1 MRSHDNQKCFAPAP
15 KLSSTTPLR
24 SILLLLG
31 HQISLALELAS
42 VDLSMGGL
50 FCCVQDSQCA
60 ETWDCTLLLWAR
72 PLWQVLGD
80 CKSSPHTRVL
90 PPSLLVQAPCAEP
103 WGRVF
108 GLAAGRPL
116 WLGLWCGTLG
126 VSSRLGA
133 AGGSCVALGGLG
145 CRVLLGNPRLRRWCS
160 TAYREHPK
168 NL

>member
-1 MRSHDNQKCFAPAP
+1 MLCSRAKAKFHDSSAVNFAPLGSSN
-15 KLSSTTPLR
+15 LSGTGARLSGFIHGGDFFVACRTHSVLR
-24 SILLLLG
+24 LG
-31 HQISLALELAS
+31 
-42 VDLSMGGL
+42 
-50 FCCVQDSQCA
+50 
-60 ETWDCTLLLWAR
+60 TAR
-72 PLWQVLGD
+72 CFFGQGPLWQVLGD
-80 CKSSPHTRVL
+80 CKGSPHTRVL

-126 VSSRLGA
+126 VPSTLGA

>member
-1 MRSHDNQKCFAPAP
+1 MLCSRAKAKFHDSSAVNFAPLGSSN
-15 KLSSTTPLR
+15 LSGTGAR
-24 SILLLLG
+24 
-31 HQISLALELAS
+31 
-42 VDLSMGGL
+42 LSGFIHGGT

-80 CKSSPHTRVL
+80 CKGSPHTRVL